1 MIRFT
6 ISNRGKLPTDEPEPI
21 YDPEKKEYKN
31 PETGKVVNPL
41 VTQARTFVPRLHG
54 SNHTVDAG
62 AYFRDCPWPTMANE
76 GQMQLCLGELRRLFL
91 HELCKGS
98 SVRLPGIGT
107 FTLTLR
113 GDIELR
119 GKDYHGKDV
128 RVDGLR
134 FTPDRELLQ
143 EVRDFE
149 VDQTPYGM
157 AYFTSQVNV
166 RELLDELFAKQS
178 TITRRDLELAA
189 GLVLSK
195 HRLSDLLKQLVADGR
210 LIKEGTGN
218 QTRYRK
224 NW

>member
-1 MIRFT
+1 M
-6 ISNRGKLPTDEPEPI
+6 
-21 YDPEKKEYKN
+21 
-31 PETGKVVNPL
+31 
-41 VTQARTFVPRLHG
+41 
-54 SNHTVDAG
+54 
-62 AYFRDCPWPTMANE
+62 
-76 GQMQLCLGELRRLFL
+76 
-91 HELCKGS
+91 
-98 SVRLPGIGT
+98 RLPGIGT

-218 QTRYRK
+218 QTRYRRP
-224 NW
+224 

>member
-6 ISNRGKLPTDEPEPI
+6 ISNRGSLPSDDPEPI
-21 YDPEKKEYKN
+21 YDKEEKVYKN
-31 PETGKVVNPL
+31 PETGEVVNPL
-41 VTQARTFVPRLHG
+41 VTQARKFVPRLRG
-54 SNHTVDAG
+54 SNQTVDA
-62 AYFRDCPWPTMANE
+62 ATYFRDCPWPSTATE
-76 GQMQLCLGELRRLFL
+76 GQMSLCLGELRRLFL

-98 SVRLPGIGT
+98 SVHLPGLGT

-134 FTPDRELLQ
+134 FTPDRDLLQ

-149 VDQTPYGM
+149 VDQTPYGQ
-157 AYFTSQVNV
+157 AYFTSQVDTDQ
-166 RELLDELFAKQS
+166 LLNDLFAKQT
-178 TITRRDLELAA
+178 TITRHDLELAA

-195 HRLSDLLKQLVADGR
+195 HRLSNLLKQLVADGR
-210 LIKEGTGN
+210 LIKEGSGN

>member
-1 MIRFT
+1 MFLLRWD
-6 ISNRGKLPTDEPEPI
+6 GVYPV
-21 YDPEKKEYKN
+21 KEAI
-31 PETGKVVNPL
+31 GVLLDLVV
-41 VTQARTFVPRLHG
+41 VVG
-54 SNHTVDAG
+54 CV
-62 AYFRDCPWPTMANE
+62 E
-76 GQMQLCLGELRRLFL
+76 
-91 HELCKGS
+91 
-98 SVRLPGIGT
+98 PGIGT